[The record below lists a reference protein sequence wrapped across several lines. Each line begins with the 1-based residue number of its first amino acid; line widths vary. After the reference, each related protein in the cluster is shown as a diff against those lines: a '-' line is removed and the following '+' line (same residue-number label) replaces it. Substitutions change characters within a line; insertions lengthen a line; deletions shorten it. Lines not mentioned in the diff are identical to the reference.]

1 MAGTACCGFPISSST
16 WATLRAILRTV
27 RRNPGAERRTRRGK
41 DNYAHVGTLS
51 NLKEDGKYIGSPDA
65 GQDWH
70 TDMSY
75 RDVMGF
81 VNVLYGIRI
90 PRRNGVP
97 LGGTEFSN
105 MHMAYEALPA
115 DIKTRL
121 ADATATH
128 NFEKFWE
135 HMRRDKASDA
145 PADDR
150 GTAPPPSAGGASAV
164 PHASDHRPEGAV
176 LQSRLHHADQRT
188 RRSARATR
196 CWNTCSHFQ
205 LEPRFRHTHTW
216 TENDLL
222 VWDHLGTIHRAI
234 ADYGPDEIRL
244 MRRCQVMATKVFDPE
259 FLRPVR
265 ELATRRLHSCAG
277 SDSTTEGRT
286 AYGSLNGDT
295 VSEIS
300 GEPWGAHAATGKTHK
315 LADVKLEVPVIP
327 RTFYAAG
334 INYAAHIR
342 EMAEKRGVQPVFP
355 GEGRHRLPR
364 QQRADR
370 AMARTW

>member
-1 MAGTACCGFPISSST
+1 MLSIEPTGAVLGATVRGVDTSQPIGERDFGRILAALGRYGVLRFPDQHLDMD
-16 WATLRAILRTV
+16 TLRQFSERFGEIQGPSA
-27 RRNPGAERRTRRGK
+27 GAQ
-41 DNYAHVGTLS
+41 DVAHVGTLS
-51 NLKEDGKYIGSPDA
+51 NLKEGGRYVGLPDA

-105 MHMAYEALPA
+105 MHMAYAALPA
-115 DIKTRL
+115 DIRTQL
-121 ADATATH
+121 AGATATH

-135 HMRRDKASDA
+135 HMRQDKASTRPPMTDEQRRRRPPVVHPLFLTHPITGQKVLYCNPGYTMRINELSDRESDA
-145 PADDR
+145 ML
-150 GTAPPPSAGGASAV
+150 
-164 PHASDHRPEGAV
+164 EYFFE
-176 LQSRLHHADQRT
+176 
-188 RRSARATR
+188 
-196 CWNTCSHFQ
+196 FQ
-205 LEPRFRHTHTW
+205 LEPRFRHTHSW

-265 ELATRRLHSCAG
+265 EL
-277 SDSTTEGRT
+277 
-286 AYGSLNGDT
+286 
-295 VSEIS
+295 
-300 GEPWGAHAATGKTHK
+300 
-315 LADVKLEVPVIP
+315 
-327 RTFYAAG
+327 
-334 INYAAHIR
+334 
-342 EMAEKRGVQPVFP
+342 MAEAV
-355 GEGRHRLPR
+355 
-364 QQRADR
+364 
-370 AMARTW
+370 